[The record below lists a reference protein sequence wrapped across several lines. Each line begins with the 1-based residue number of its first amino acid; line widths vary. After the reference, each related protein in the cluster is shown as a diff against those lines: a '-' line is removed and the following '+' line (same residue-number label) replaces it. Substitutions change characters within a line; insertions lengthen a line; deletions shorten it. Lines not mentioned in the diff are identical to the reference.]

1 LTPTSLRWTIVSW
14 KETDYEVISTI
25 DHRYDLWTAKD
36 PVGRLF
42 RDLREEPDL
51 KDVKAALNKAA
62 GLYSFTS
69 NKRVPSYREWNR
81 AAAVFYEM
89 SPGKENRSA
98 LARTIYQTLFVPRED
113 GAAAEA

>member
-1 LTPTSLRWTIVSW
+1 LTPTALRWTIVSW

-25 DHRYDLWTAKD
+25 DQRYDLWTAKD
-36 PVGRLF
+36 PVG
-42 RDLREEPDL
+42 
-51 KDVKAALNKAA
+51 
-62 GLYSFTS
+62 
-69 NKRVPSYREWNR
+69 RVPSYREWNR

-98 LARTIYQTLFVPRED
+98 LARTIYQTLFVPSED